1 MSFVPC
7 QSGENRTSCRQQSD
21 FLTGFSRFSAER
33 GQIEF
38 FCDLFQNGPRQ
49 GDSGEYFQIY
59 LIFPRIPDFRHV
71 TIWRPHHHFIA
82 LCRTRQTDTSKIF
95 SGDLHTIE
103 GYVPEFSAV
112 FWNFIW
118 MICCSWKKWINFCLQ
133 KATKGNR
140 KKPVLLHNNIMW
152 ACHHE
157 YL

>member
-118 MICCSWKKWINFCLQ
+118 MICCS
-133 KATKGNR
+133 
-140 KKPVLLHNNIMW
+140 
-152 ACHHE
+152 
-157 YL
+157 